1 MTCVISLHT
10 DSIASGIG
18 AARYGEAPLVKVAKK
33 LNPFGGKGKQPDASK
48 DENGLISRKGYGSN
62 TVMPMALA
70 NNKLPSVLQYINITY
85 EVVNSENEVRSR
97 PCV

>member
-1 MTCVISLHT
+1 
-10 DSIASGIG
+10 
-18 AARYGEAPLVKVAKK
+18 
-33 LNPFGGKGKQPDASK
+33 
-48 DENGLISRKGYGSN
+48 
-62 TVMPMALA
+62 MALA